1 MDCIVAASDLKS
13 LLVSHSSAEK
23 QVSLLGKLYWIFFS
37 YNTYCFQNRVDP
49 GQLAFVAI

>member
-23 QVSLLGKLYWIFFS
+23 QVSLLGKFWFIKFCRRTVIFYF
-37 YNTYCFQNRVDP
+37 
-49 GQLAFVAI
+49 L